1 MRGHLNALIKLTDAL
16 LPKKRQD
23 TSTLGHRIVHILF
36 FEYCSECIVM
46 AQHRA
51 KAVSLRYLAAKA
63 AASLEEV
70 YTHMQSSAQ
79 ISLTDAIAKGMERF
93 QKQLTCAGVV
103 TGAAM
108 SPTLNSSWSQTD
120 PGRVEHFLIRMIPRP
135 VAHKTIFD
143 GDVVAFESPLSTSV
157 MVRRIAAL
165 EGDVMVT
172 SDDPT
177 PDDEEFTIPQ
187 VRYRQSVSTSMMLH
201 HIYMCTGS
209 CMGAC

>member
-1 MRGHLNALIKLTDAL
+1 M
-16 LPKKRQD
+16 
-23 TSTLGHRIVHILF
+23 
-36 FEYCSECIVM
+36 VM

-120 PGRVEHFLIRMIPRP
+120 PGHVEHFLIRRIPRP
-135 VAHKTIFD
+135 IARKTIFD

-165 EGDVMVT
+165 EGDVMVA
-172 SDDPT
+172 SDDPS
-177 PDDEEFTIPQ
+177 PDDEEFAIPQ
-187 VRYRQSVSTSMMLH
+187 VRNRIIRVASLPVLNMWY
-201 HIYMCTGS
+201 YMCTGP

>member
-1 MRGHLNALIKLTDAL
+1 
-16 LPKKRQD
+16 
-23 TSTLGHRIVHILF
+23 
-36 FEYCSECIVM
+36 M

-93 QKQLTCAGVV
+93 QEQLTCAGVV

-120 PGRVEHFLIRMIPRP
+120 PGR
-135 VAHKTIFD
+135 
-143 GDVVAFESPLSTSV
+143 SPLSTSV

-177 PDDEEFTIPQ
+177 PDDESLPSHRTMHGCLLIMNLSQQKMRSIAEYLDHFI
-187 VRYRQSVSTSMMLH
+187 S
-201 HIYMCTGS
+201 IK
-209 CMGAC
+209 